1 MNLIKH
7 SQNLTL
13 NSNLLAALSI
23 ILYLLIQS
31 NMHRT
36 LKTKQKIIY
45 FHHSFNIIFCVQAA
59 AVPLDRGAAVP
70 RDREATAIVQKIR
83 GALTTR
89 TIHIADRD
97 HRRRECDR
105 VGRQFK
111 LVNSCNLVYQNY
123 QYAYF

>member
-1 MNLIKH
+1 M
-7 SQNLTL
+7 L

-70 RDREATAIVQKIR
+70 RDRAAAVPRDREATAIVQKIR

-97 HRRRECDR
+97 HRRRECDC